1 MRLLRVG
8 LSIVL
13 VAVGLNA
20 EPARAVDA
28 PPAGPAHGADAPAA
42 FDGLTN
48 GVSDQAAFDADRAIF
63 DETEAITDGLGPLYN
78 AQACRECHQNPA
90 SGGGSQVTELRVGH
104 HDREGRFENPRIPI
118 ARGTI
123 VISDR
128 SLVNDRAICPSK
140 DFPDAEIQERVPESE
155 NVRVVRLSLFGDG
168 FVEAL
173 ADQTLIDLA
182 QQQCRGSKRRICGQ
196 ALRVPI
202 IEAPGETAIGR
213 FGWKNQ
219 QASLLSFSADAYL
232 NEMGIT
238 SPLLRDEVTPLCNTV
253 SQPNSVV
260 GASGLSDI
268 DHFARF
274 MRSTKAPPRD
284 LTLAESP
291 KAKHGAQL
299 FDQIGCANC
308 HVATLTT
315 AAAGTLINGGKFAV
329 PDALGAKVF
338 HPYSDFLLHDV
349 GTGDGIVM
357 VWAEH
362 YGKDM
367 YQTKWRDLSFDAAL
381 KTQNKMRTAPLWGL
395 RLRPR
400 LMHDGASLTFADAIA
415 RHRGEAAQEA
425 KRFHALGPAA
435 REALQEFLR
444 SL

>member
-1 MRLLRVG
+1 MRLLRAG
-8 LSIVL
+8 LSMVF
-13 VAVGLNA
+13 AAFGLN
-20 EPARAVDA
+20 A
-28 PPAGPAHGADAPAA
+28 PPAGGADAPAA

-48 GVSDQAAFDADRAIF
+48 GVADQAAFDADHAIF
-63 DETEAITDGLGPLYN
+63 DETEAVADGLGPLYN

-90 SGGGSQVTELRVGH
+90 SGGASQVTELRVGH
-104 HDREGRFENPRIPI
+104 KDRHGRFENPKIPI
-118 ARGTI
+118 ARGTL
-123 VISDR
+123 VITDR
-128 SLVNDRAICPSK
+128 SLVNERAICPSK

-155 NVRVVRLSLFGDG
+155 NIRVLRISLSLFGDG

-173 ADQTLIDLA
+173 GDQILLDLA
-182 QQQCRGSKRRICGQ
+182 KNQCRSSNRRICGQ
-196 ALRVPI
+196 ALRVPVL
-202 IEAPGETAIGR
+202 EAPGETAVGR
-213 FGWKNQ
+213 FGWKDQ

-238 SPLLRDEVTPLCNTV
+238 NPLLHDEVTTLCNTV
-253 SQPNSVV
+253 TEPNSVV

-284 LTLAESP
+284 EQLAETP

-299 FDQIGCANC
+299 FEQIGCASC
-308 HVATLTT
+308 HVPTLTT
-315 AAAGTLINGGKFAV
+315 APAGTQINGGKFVV
-329 PDALGAKVF
+329 PEALGAKVF

-362 YGKDM
+362 YGKEM

-381 KTQNKMRTAPLWGL
+381 RTQNRMRTAPLWGL

-400 LMHDGASLTFADAIA
+400 MMHDGASLTMADAIA

-425 KRFHALGPAA
+425 QRFGALHPAA
-435 REALQEFLR
+435 RDALEEFLR

>member
-1 MRLLRVG
+1 MRSVRLV

-13 VAVGLNA
+13 AAAAGLNA
-20 EPARAVDA
+20 
-28 PPAGPAHGADAPAA
+28 GPVRSADAPAA

-48 GVSDQAAFDADRAIF
+48 GVTDQATFDADHAIF
-63 DETEAITDGLGPLYN
+63 DETEAIADGLGPLYN

-90 SGGGSQVTELRVGH
+90 SGGASQVTELRVGH
-104 HDREGRFENPRIPI
+104 RDHDGRFENPHIPI
-118 ARGTI
+118 ARGTV
-123 VISDR
+123 VITDR

-155 NVRVVRLSLFGDG
+155 NVRVLRISVSLFGDG

-173 ADQTLIDLA
+173 PDQTLLELA
-182 QQQCRGSKRRICGQ
+182 EHQCHRSGHRICGQ
-196 ALRVPI
+196 ALRVPV

-213 FGWKNQ
+213 FGWKDQ

-238 SPLLRDEVTPLCNTV
+238 NPLLRDEVTTLCNTV
-253 SQPNSVV
+253 TEPNSVLGV
-260 GASGLSDI
+260 SGLSDI

-274 MRSTKAPPRD
+274 MRATKAPPRD
-284 LTLAESP
+284 QELAATP
-291 KAKHGAQL
+291 RAKHGEQL
-299 FDQIGCANC
+299 FEQIGCANC
-308 HVATLTT
+308 HVPTLTT
-315 AAAGTLINGGKFAV
+315 AAAGSAIDGGKFLV

-362 YGKDM
+362 YGKEM
-367 YQTKWRDLSFDAAL
+367 YQTKWRDLSYEAAL

-400 LMHDGASLTFADAIA
+400 MMHDGASLTFADAIA
-415 RHRGEAAQEA
+415 RHRGEAALEA
-425 KRFHALGPAA
+425 QHFRALRPAA
-435 REALQEFLR
+435 REALEEFLR